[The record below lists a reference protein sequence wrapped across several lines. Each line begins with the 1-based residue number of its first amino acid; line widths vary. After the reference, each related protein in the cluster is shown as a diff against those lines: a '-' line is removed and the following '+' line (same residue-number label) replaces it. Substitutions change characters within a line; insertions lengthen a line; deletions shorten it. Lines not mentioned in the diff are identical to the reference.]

1 MSTIIVGIECLV
13 GAAVARWIYLF
24 YFHPLSRYPGP
35 LLAHITNLWKFS
47 AFLSGE
53 HHLIE
58 QKLHQRYGNVIRTG
72 PTSLSISSLSGFEA
86 IYGFNKVIEK
96 GDFYDFGRDARS
108 GGGSIFSARS
118 EADHR
123 VRRLK
128 AVGPALTTA
137 KIANYEP
144 VISKH
149 VSVFLSKLARAQ
161 ASATAGSIINI
172 AAIIH
177 SFTFDTIVE
186 VIYGESLSS
195 QPYTSIREADNLL
208 EAFKGMSKYAWAS
221 SMVPWLGWLMST
233 RPMVALTRRPTKDA
247 KGNLVGLSAF
257 VNRTRDVLLTQPEKT
272 LDSSQSSIAKNYL
285 QVPTDDSKHMLPDEM
300 WRECFNLTFAGPGST
315 AAALTTIL
323 YQLGTEHG
331 SPWQSRIRA
340 ESNSHAAVSHSALV
354 LTAVI
359 KETMRL
365 NAPFST
371 AFPRNIT
378 HGAENAIPD
387 LPAPLPVGTLVSANT
402 YILGHSKDI
411 WGDDAEE
418 WKPERWLVTER
429 ERKELDDK
437 FVVFSKGSRGC
448 IGKEISMMMLTE
460 AIVGVLSEWKI
471 EATGDLKGKAFLE
484 MQYSECGV
492 SLTKVTDTGGG
503 AEQTS

>member
-1 MSTIIVGIECLV
+1 MVRGSYQILSCTIHSHTIFRKL
-13 GAAVARWIYLF
+13 
-24 YFHPLSRYPGP
+24 
-35 LLAHITNLWKFS
+35 S

-58 QKLHQRYGNVIRTG
+58 QKLHQKYGTVIRTG

-86 IYGFNKVIEK
+86 IYGFNKAIEK
-96 GDFYDFGRDARS
+96 GDFYNFGRDARS
-108 GGGSIFSARS
+108 GGGSIFSTRS

-128 AVGPALTTA
+128 AVGPALTMA
-137 KIANYEP
+137 KIATYEP
-144 VISKH
+144 VIAKT
-149 VSVFLSKLARAQ
+149 VSLFLSKLAAIQ
-161 ASATAGSIINI
+161 AAAKAGSIINI
-172 AAIIH
+172 APIIH
-177 SFTFDTIVE
+177 CFTFDTLVE

-195 QPYTSIREADNLL
+195 QPYTSIKGADNLV
-208 EAFKGMSKYAWAS
+208 EAFKGISKFAWATA
-221 SMVPWLGWLMST
+221 MVPWLSWLMST
-233 RPMVALTRRPTKDA
+233 RPMVALTRRPTKDTE
-247 KGNLVGLSAF
+247 GNFVGLTAF
-257 VNRTRDVLLTQPEKT
+257 VNRTRDILLAHPEKT
-272 LDSSQSSIAKNYL
+272 LDSSQPSIAKNYL
-285 QVPTDDSKHMLPDEM
+285 QVPKDDSKHMLPDEM

-331 SPWQSRIRA
+331 SPWQARIRA
-340 ESNSHAAVSHSALV
+340 ESSSNPPLPNSPSV

-387 LPAPLPVGTLVSANT
+387 LPAPLPVGTLISANT
-402 YILGHSKDI
+402 YILGHSKAI
-411 WGDDAEE
+411 SGDDAED
-418 WKPERWLVTER
+418 WKPERWLVPER
-429 ERKELDDK
+429 DRKELEDK

-448 IGKEISMMMLTE
+448 IGKEISLMMISE
-460 AIVGVLSEWKI
+460 AIVAVLGAWKI
-471 EATGDLKGKAFLE
+471 EATGKLKGKAFLE

-492 SLTKVTDTGGG
+492 SLTKVNSNSAVAGQ
-503 AEQTS
+503 AS